1 MTKNKSVIVVGG
13 GAAGLMSAIHS
24 AWSGAEV
31 IIFEKNSRPARKVL
45 ITGKGRCNVTNNC
58 SIETVMNNTPTNPK
72 FLYSAL
78 NRFSPEDTMSFFEM
92 LGVELKTERGNRVFP
107 VSDKAKDIAD
117 ALINCAESAGCSI
130 YEKNIKSLIIEN
142 NTIKGVKDSNGVEY
156 FADSVILACGGASY
170 PKTGSDGYGYV
181 LARQAGHT
189 VTKIKP
195 SLVPLESIE
204 SYCCD
209 MMGLSLRNIK
219 IDLLDTKTEKTIY
232 SDFGELLFTH
242 FGLSGPIVLSASS
255 HIKEMESGRYKII
268 IDLKPALS
276 EEQLDARILRDFSE
290 FKNKDFINSLGK
302 LLPQKMIP
310 VIISLSGISEHKKC
324 NEITRAERHEL
335 LKLIKAFPITIKA
348 FRPIAEA
355 IVTSGGVSVKEISC
369 NRNIIGMYKIH
380 PFPGIYPLKQSS
392 FQLPDRI
399 PPHMRHFTT
408 VCKLLHFHRKD
419 TQSPCI
425 FFFRKPA
432 HQLHPQTNSQYG
444 HFQLWDYPI

>member
-1 MTKNKSVIVVGG
+1 MSIKKAERMTLLTKNKSVIVVGG
-13 GAAGLMSAIHS
+13 GAAGLMAAIHS
-24 AWSGAEV
+24 AWSGAKV
-31 IIFEKNSRPARKVL
+31 IIFEKNSRPARKIL

-58 SIETVMNNTPTNPK
+58 SIETVMSNTPTNPK

-78 NRFSPEDTMSFFEM
+78 NRFSPEDTMNFFEM

-117 ALINCAESAGCSI
+117 ALINCAEGAGCSI
-130 YEKNIKSLIIEN
+130 YEKNIKSLIIKD
-142 NTIKGVKDSNGVEY
+142 NTIKGVKDSNGIEY

-204 SYCCD
+204 SYCRD

-219 IDLLDTKTEKTIY
+219 IDLLDTKIEKTIY

-242 FGLSGPIVLSASS
+242 FGLSGPVILSASS
-255 HIKEMESGRYKII
+255 HIQEMESGRYKIV

-310 VIISLSGISEHKKC
+310 VIISLSEISEHKKC
-324 NEITRAERHEL
+324 NEITRAERHRL

-355 IVTSGGVSVKEISC
+355 IVTSGGVSVKEINSKTMESKLVK
-369 NRNIIGMYKIH
+369 GLYLSLIH
-380 PFPGIYPLKQSS
+380 I
-392 FQLPDRI
+392 
-399 PPHMRHFTT
+399 
-408 VCKLLHFHRKD
+408 
-419 TQSPCI
+419 
-425 FFFRKPA
+425 
-432 HQLHPQTNSQYG
+432 
-444 HFQLWDYPI
+444 